1 MRKFRLG
8 KWILAVP
15 AVLCLAGAAPAPA
28 QSRPTVA
35 LIDLDFGTIQHWWSG
50 NWDIGKGIADM
61 IVDELVNDG
70 SYRVIERKRLD
81 AILAEQDFSNS
92 DRADP
97 NAKTVATVGKALGV
111 KYLIVGT
118 ITKFGLENKDIKVGG
133 GAFGGNRF
141 GLGGV
146 GKTKGKANVA
156 VTVRIID
163 TTTGEI
169 MASAKGEGTSSRS
182 GLLLGGGGGGGGV
195 GAIGGVSM
203 TSSDFH
209 DTILGE
215 ATEQAVKAVAQKL
228 IAARGRLSEPGK

>member
-1 MRKFRLG
+1 MRKSRLG
-8 KWILAVP
+8 RWILAAP
-15 AVLCLAGAAPAPA
+15 AVLCLAGAAPASA

-35 LIDLDFGTIQHWWSG
+35 LIDFDFGTIQQWWSG

-97 NAKTVATVGKALGV
+97 NAKTVARIGKALGV

-133 GAFGGNRF
+133 GGWGGNRF
-141 GLGGV
+141 GLGNV
-146 GKTKGKANVA
+146 GTTKGKANVA
-156 VTVRIID
+156 ITARIID

-169 MASAKGEGTSSRS
+169 MASAKGEGTSNRS

-203 TSSDFH
+203 TSSDFQN
-209 DTILGE
+209 TILGE
-215 ATEQAVKAVAQKL
+215 ATEQAIKAVAQRL
-228 IAARGRLSEPGK
+228 VAARGRLSGPGN